1 MSKSFS
7 PLTFKKCFIFYDL
20 QIMFYFLFEIFKKIV
35 LLCLLQIEQGKVQI
49 KFSLRLLKLVTCDFY
64 REFVY
69 IGQTKLSPLLYITVD
84 FTTPLNNEILT
95 GSIKYIPIN
104 IWLSHPFIKE
114 ISHKEF
120 FNSLFKLSW

>member
-1 MSKSFS
+1 
-7 PLTFKKCFIFYDL
+7 
-20 QIMFYFLFEIFKKIV
+20 MFYFLFEIFKKIV